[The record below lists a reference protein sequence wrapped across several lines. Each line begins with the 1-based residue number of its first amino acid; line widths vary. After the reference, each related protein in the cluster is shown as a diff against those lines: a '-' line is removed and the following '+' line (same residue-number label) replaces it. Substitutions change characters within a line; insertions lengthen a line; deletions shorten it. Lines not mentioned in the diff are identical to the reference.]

1 MGSDLWVEAKTAAPT
16 MSEQEEER
24 ERSLF
29 SMKNRKFSTA
39 SGHSCTNVV
48 MMSSMRG
55 SKSKASNGRTI
66 KHSGSILPQQM
77 VSKHLLK
84 KSPLERIVKSRVFDF
99 AGAFIII
106 AFLVLLGIETDY
118 IAKNQGVSSPE
129 FFTTTVAFNIWFM
142 VELFLRIIVERK
154 DFFKAEQRTLNI
166 MDMAFVLASIVD
178 MVMEV
183 MSGKAAWMEKSMIIG
198 RALRSVRILRVMRIM
213 RLARVLRHVQQFQ
226 KMVCLI
232 QSSTSTL
239 LWCLVLLLCLLFMF
253 AVFFTQG
260 FADHIAM
267 LNTEEH
273 NAVQSM
279 LKAHYGSMPRT
290 LSTLFQSMSGGVD
303 WGQVVE
309 PLQRLN
315 PVYVVLFFAFINFSI
330 FGVLNVMTSVFV
342 ETTMK
347 SALAYRDFIV
357 MDAQKN
363 KETAVQHL
371 KKVFQEMDVDK
382 DGVLTKDEV
391 VCFLQD
397 ERVQSYIEALQIDL
411 SDADTLFSLLDSSR
425 CGHISID
432 DFCDGCLKLRG
443 DAKAFDVHCMIYDIS
458 RFMEKWSDFTEYTVK
473 QFQKMDHFC
482 KDVRRDTITDAPKPN
497 SSAHNGLP

>member
-1 MGSDLWVEAKTAAPT
+1 
-16 MSEQEEER
+16 
-24 ERSLF
+24 
-29 SMKNRKFSTA
+29 
-39 SGHSCTNVV
+39 
-48 MMSSMRG
+48 
-55 SKSKASNGRTI
+55 
-66 KHSGSILPQQM
+66 
-77 VSKHLLK
+77 
-84 KSPLERIVKSRVFDF
+84 
-99 AGAFIII
+99 
-106 AFLVLLGIETDY
+106 
-118 IAKNQGVSSPE
+118 
-129 FFTTTVAFNIWFM
+129 
-142 VELFLRIIVERK
+142 
-154 DFFKAEQRTLNI
+154 
-166 MDMAFVLASIVD
+166 
-178 MVMEV
+178 
-183 MSGKAAWMEKSMIIG
+183 
-198 RALRSVRILRVMRIM
+198 
-213 RLARVLRHVQQFQ
+213 
-226 KMVCLI
+226 
-232 QSSTSTL
+232 
-239 LWCLVLLLCLLFMF
+239 MF